1 MEFRTM
7 YDDFDTIF
15 ANPGCADVPIYSPSV
30 DNDGHII
37 LEEIGVKNLPDYI
50 DSFRDSCDINNLVA
64 RFNAG
69 DVSALSRAQ
78 GAFFDATQLPHTYA
92 EMLNTV
98 INAEQTFNALPLEV
112 REKFDNSYV
121 KWLSMM
127 DDAEQF
133 ALLMGVSKDA
143 PAEPAEPVEPVSK
156 EVID

>member
-1 MEFRTM
+1 MMDFRTM
-7 YDDFDTIF
+7 YDDHDTIF
-15 ANPGCADVPIYSPSV
+15 AEPGCSDVPIYSPSV
-30 DNDGHII
+30 DNEGHIV
-37 LEEIGVKNLPDYI
+37 LDVIGVKNLPEYI
-50 DSFRDSCDINNLVA
+50 DSFRESCDINNLVA

-69 DVSALSRAQ
+69 DVTALSRAQ

-98 INAEQTFNALPLEV
+98 INAEQSFNSLPLDI

-133 ALLMGVSKDA
+133 ALMMGVSHETSDTS
-143 PAEPAEPVEPVSK
+143 EGGDDNVSAS
-156 EVID
+156 